1 MVNLKMENPTGK
13 QRPINKMGINMLEII
28 EMEKKKWK
36 GNLLFFKR

>member
-13 QRPINKMGINMLEII
+13 GTTYQQNGDKYVGNYRNG
-28 EMEKKKWK
+28 KKKWK